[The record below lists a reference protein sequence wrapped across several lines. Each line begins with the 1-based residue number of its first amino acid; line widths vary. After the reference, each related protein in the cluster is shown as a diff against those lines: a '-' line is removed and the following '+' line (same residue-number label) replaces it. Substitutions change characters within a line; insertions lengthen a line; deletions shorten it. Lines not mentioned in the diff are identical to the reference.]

1 MAEYELYC
9 FAESGNSYKAAL
21 MLALVGADWA
31 PRRVDYFNGETRTDA
46 YRADVNEM
54 GEVPVLVHQGRKLSQ
69 SGVILDY
76 LAERSGKFGWANDDE
91 RRRILRWLLFDNH
104 KFTSYMG
111 MVRFLTTFMNQDDQV
126 TAFVRGR
133 RDTALAIAE
142 KHLDGRDWMA
152 LDRPTIADLSMA
164 GYIYYD
170 GELGIDFADY
180 PAIDTWRERLRELP
194 GWRPPYDLMPRAGK

>member
-21 MLALVGADWA
+21 MLTLVGADWA

-46 YRADVNEM
+46 YRAEVNEM
-54 GEVPVLVHQGRKLSQ
+54 GEVPVLIHQGRKLSQ
-69 SGVILDY
+69 SGMILDY

>member
-54 GEVPVLVHQGRKLSQ
+54 GEVPVMVHQGRKLSQ

-133 RDTALAIAE
+133 RDAALAIAE
-142 KHLDGRDWMA
+142 KHLDGRHWMT

-170 GELGIDFADY
+170 GELGIDFAGY